1 MLVSSEQ
8 HNDSIFVLLRAD
20 RCNKPSQHAIPHIVK
35 DFFSCKENFLRSILL
50 AVFTYTSI
58 QHSIVDYSHHIV
70 HHKGDLYLLTHLPI
84 TPPLPL
90 RTTCLFPESKLQTR
104 YPSLLN
110 VSVFLCLKKEFP
122 VAQMVNNLPA
132 VQETPVLSLGQEGPL
147 EKGMTTHSSILAWRV
162 PWTEGPSGLQPVG
175 LQRVEHD

>member
-1 MLVSSEQ
+1 M
-8 HNDSIFVLLRAD
+8 
-20 RCNKPSQHAIPHIVK
+20 
-35 DFFSCKENFLRSILL
+35 
-50 AVFTYTSI
+50 
-58 QHSIVDYSHHIV
+58 
-70 HHKGDLYLLTHLPI
+70 YLLTHLPI

-147 EKGMTTHSSILAWRV
+147 EKEMITHSSILAWEISWAEEPR
-162 PWTEGPSGLQPVG
+162 GKLSVG
-175 LQRVEHD
+175 SHSVRYDLVTAHKYGDNEK